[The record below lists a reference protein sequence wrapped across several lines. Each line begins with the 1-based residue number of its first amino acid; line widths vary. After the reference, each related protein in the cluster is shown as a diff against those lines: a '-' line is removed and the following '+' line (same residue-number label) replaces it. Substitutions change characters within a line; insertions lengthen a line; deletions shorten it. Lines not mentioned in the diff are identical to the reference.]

1 MNKDY
6 RIPPSELAV
15 MKVIWKQ
22 QSCTAAEII
31 NQISKY
37 SNWHFRTIKALLRN
51 LVNKQLVGYHVD
63 EKDSRVYH
71 YYPLIQEEDYL
82 RQERQQ
88 FLDLY
93 YDGNVSTM
101 LVGFLQDKGVSDQE
115 VERLTNLL
123 KLEDEKP
130 EE

>member
-15 MKVIWKQ
+15 MKVIWNKQ
-22 QSCTAAEII
+22 QCTAAQIVEE
-31 NQISKY
+31 ISK
-37 SNWHFRTIKALLRN
+37 SSSWHFRTIKALLRN

-63 EKDSRVYH
+63 DKDSRIYH

-82 RQERQQ
+82 KQERQQ

-93 YDGNVSTM
+93 YEGDVSTM
-101 LVGFLQDKGVSDQE
+101 LVGFLQDKGISSNE
-115 VERLTNLL
+115 VKRLTDLL
-123 KLEDEKP
+123 KLTENSS

>member
-15 MKVIWKQ
+15 MKVIWNKQ
-22 QSCTAAEII
+22 QCTASQII
-31 NQISKY
+31 DEISKS
-37 SNWHFRTIKALLRN
+37 SNWHFRTIKTLLRN
-51 LVNKQLVGYHVD
+51 LVNKQLVGYLVD
-63 EKDSRVYH
+63 DKDSRIYH

-82 RQERQQ
+82 KQERQQ

-93 YDGNVSTM
+93 YEGDMGTM
-101 LVGFLQDKGVSDQE
+101 LVGFLQDKGISSSE
-115 VERLTNLL
+115 VKRLTDLL
-123 KLEDEKP
+123 KLKENSS